1 MTDSSRQL
9 PTTPDPGVF
18 RFLHTSDWQLGM
30 DRWFLGEEAGPRY
43 REARLAAVERLLG
56 VAEARQCAAVVV
68 AGDVFDD
75 NLVDPVTWR
84 RTVDILRRSPVP
96 VFILP
101 GNHDPY
107 DAASVYRS
115 KEFDEL
121 APAVQVLNDSRP
133 RAVPG
138 RTDSSPA
145 AEIIGAPLLSKYM
158 STDPVASV
166 LARGAEA
173 GGPGHTER
181 TGERIVKILVGHG
194 ATESRSSGEDPAV
207 IDVDAAA
214 RACRDGVIDMLALG
228 DTHSVT
234 SLHPDGTVWYSGSP
248 EVTDFREEGGGG
260 ETKSGYAL
268 VVDILPTTAENAG
281 RAPRVSVE
289 EVKTGR
295 WSFLALTAQINSR
308 EDVAEWINRLEDI
321 RDKRTT
327 VVKYALAGSVDLATA
342 AVLDEELDRIAPAFA
357 ALYPRRRLMDLHV
370 VPGDEELADADWPGV
385 VGAAARGLAERASHD
400 DADARDALRLLYRLS
415 AQKGN

>member
-1 MTDSSRQL
+1 MTDPSRRL
-9 PTTPDPGVF
+9 PMTPGPGVF

-43 REARLAAVERLLG
+43 REARLAAVERLLD
-56 VAEARQCAAVVV
+56 VAKARQCAAVVV

-96 VFILP
+96 VFLLP

-115 KEFDEL
+115 RDFDEL
-121 APAVQVLNDSRP
+121 TPAVQVLNDSRP
-133 RAVPG
+133 RTVPG
-138 RTDSSPA
+138 TTDSSPT

-166 LARGAEA
+166 LARAAET
-173 GGPGHTER
+173 GGPDHTER
-181 TGERIVKILVGHG
+181 AEDRTVKILVGHG

-214 RACRDGVIDMLALG
+214 RACRDGVIDMLVLG

-260 ETKSGYAL
+260 EARSGYAL
-268 VVDILPTTAENAG
+268 VVDVLPASGKDAG
-281 RAPRVSVE
+281 RTSQVSVE

-295 WSFLALTAQINSR
+295 WSFLALAAQINTR

-327 VVKYALAGSVDLATA
+327 VVKYTLTGSVDLATA

-385 VGAAARGLAERASHD
+385 VGVAARGLADRASHD
-400 DADARDALRLLYRLS
+400 DAAARDALRLLYRLS

>member
-1 MTDSSRQL
+1 MTDPSRRL
-9 PTTPDPGVF
+9 PMTPGPGVF

-43 REARLAAVERLLG
+43 REARLAAVERLLD
-56 VAEARQCAAVVV
+56 VAKARQCAAVVV

-96 VFILP
+96 VFLLP

-115 KEFDEL
+115 RDFDEL
-121 APAVQVLNDSRP
+121 TPAVQVLNDSRP
-133 RAVPG
+133 RTVPG
-138 RTDSSPA
+138 TTDGSPT

-166 LARGAEA
+166 LARAAET
-173 GGPGHTER
+173 GGPDHTER
-181 TGERIVKILVGHG
+181 AEDRTVKILVGHG

-260 ETKSGYAL
+260 EARSGYAL
-268 VVDILPTTAENAG
+268 VVDVLPASGKDAG
-281 RAPRVSVE
+281 RTSQVSVE

-295 WSFLALTAQINSR
+295 WSFLALAAQINSR

-327 VVKYALAGSVDLATA
+327 VVKYTLTGSVDLATA

-385 VGAAARGLAERASHD
+385 VGVAARGLADRASHD
-400 DADARDALRLLYRLS
+400 AAARDALRLLYRLS

>member
-1 MTDSSRQL
+1 MNDSPRQL

-56 VAEARQCAAVVV
+56 VAESRQCAAVVV

-96 VFILP
+96 VFLLP

-121 APAVQVLNDSRP
+121 VPVVQVLNDSRP

-138 RTDSSPA
+138 RTEGAPA

-166 LARGAEA
+166 LARESEA
-173 GGPGHTER
+173 GGPDHTER
-181 TGERIVKILVGHG
+181 VRDRTVRILVGHG

-207 IDVDAAA
+207 IDVGAAA
-214 RACRDGVIDMLALG
+214 RACREGVIDMLALG

-260 ETKSGYAL
+260 ESRSGYAL
-268 VVDILPTTAENAG
+268 VVDVLPTGGENAD
-281 RAPRVSVE
+281 RPSQVSVE
-289 EVKTGR
+289 EVKTGC
-295 WSFLALTAQINSR
+295 WSFLALAAQINNS
-308 EDVAEWINRLEDI
+308 EDVTEWINRLEDI

-342 AVLDEELDRIAPAFA
+342 AVLDEELGRIAPAFA
-357 ALYPRRRLMDLHV
+357 ALYPRRRSMDLHV
-370 VPGDEELADADWPGV
+370 VPGDEELADADWPGA
-385 VGAAARGLAERASHD
+385 VGVAARGLAELASHD

>member
-1 MTDSSRQL
+1 MTDSLRQL

-43 REARLAAVERLLG
+43 REARLAAVERLLAI
-56 VAEARQCAAVVV
+56 AETRQCAAVVV

-84 RTVDILRRSPVP
+84 RTVDVLRRSPVP
-96 VFILP
+96 VFLLP

-115 KEFDEL
+115 KEFDGL

-133 RAVPG
+133 RPVPG

-166 LARGAEA
+166 LAREAGA
-173 GGPGHTER
+173 GGPDHTKHAGGR
-181 TGERIVKILVGHG
+181 NVKILVGHG

-214 RACRDGVIDMLALG
+214 SACREGVIDMLALG

-260 ETKSGYAL
+260 EARSGYAL
-268 VVDILPTTAENAG
+268 VVDVLPTGEDSAG
-281 RAPRVSVE
+281 RASQVSVE

-295 WSFLALTAQINSR
+295 WSFLALAAQINSS

-385 VGAAARGLAERASHD
+385 VGVAARGLAERASHD